1 MRAPALSADT
11 VLQLALLAG
20 VGLAAWWAW
29 RRLSGVA
36 SSAADIASQAAA
48 AVEEVADAVIVG
60 TNPVNPENWANRAV
74 TAVGEAVMP
83 ANGAGRNADGSWTLG
98 GAIFDLLNP
107 GWSANLTGPTPQP
120 IGLQLWGREARN
132 MKPIIDS
139 DSNELTR
146 TAYVD
151 AMGNL
156 GGP

>member
-1 MRAPALSADT
+1 
-11 VLQLALLAG
+11 
-20 VGLAAWWAW
+20 
-29 RRLSGVA
+29 
-36 SSAADIASQAAA
+36 
-48 AVEEVADAVIVG
+48 
-60 TNPVNPENWANRAV
+60 
-74 TAVGEAVMP
+74 MP